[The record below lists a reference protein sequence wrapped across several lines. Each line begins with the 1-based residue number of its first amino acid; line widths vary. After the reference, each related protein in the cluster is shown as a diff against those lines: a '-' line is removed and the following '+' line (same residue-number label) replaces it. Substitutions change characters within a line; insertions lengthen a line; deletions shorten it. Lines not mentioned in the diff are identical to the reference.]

1 MLAQPGRD
9 GEREGGR
16 ERDSNLACELRW
28 NGEVMSS
35 SVSVINNT
43 EHKTILA
50 PNNAELTKL

>member
-9 GEREGGR
+9 GARERER
-16 ERDSNLACELRW
+16 ERDSNVACELRW

-50 PNNAELTKL
+50 LNNTELTKL